1 MPARKCRG
9 NSSYRHLAP
18 VHLSLMSRR
27 HSTALPSP
35 SRYGKRY
42 EVEGRTNFS
51 ELRLAELRRIH
62 LPRNRV
68 NKGLDRRSVP
78 LAASQPTA
86 GSYQP
91 LLPHPVAGLPALH
104 QNLTSMLT
112 FGATADCAPKVG

>member
-78 LAASQPTA
+78 LAAPS
-86 GSYQP
+86 
-91 LLPHPVAGLPALH
+91 LPPVRTSPSSRIRLPVFLWFTRGRA
-104 QNLTSMLT
+104 
-112 FGATADCAPKVG
+112 